1 MYLKNI
7 LAILHKNET
16 PIIDISSTEI
26 RELLNGINYTM
37 PELINQESEILKYL
51 DKNVYE
57 YILEN
62 KLYK

>member
-1 MYLKNI
+1 
-7 LAILHKNET
+7 
-16 PIIDISSTEI
+16 
-26 RELLNGINYTM
+26 M